1 MFRYVIQL
9 LQYVQNGR
17 TIMAEEE
24 LARNDTGLIK
34 HPTIQVA

>member
-1 MFRYVIQL
+1 MFCYVIRL

-24 LARNDTGLIK
+24 LARNDTSLIK
-34 HPTIQVA
+34 HPTNQVA